1 MDSIFKK
8 IKFRQ
13 DLLDYLDSF
22 IACGETPFG
31 QRPLYP
37 NNLVDPV

>member
-31 QRPLYP
+31 RRPLYP
-37 NNLVDPV
+37 VYPVNPV